1 MIVTLTIDYFVMV
14 KAGAA
19 TEKIHDD
26 PVRVLRGI
34 RLERKNTNFGKTL
47 IPGDKT
53 DHVDSE
59 AAVVVAFHYHAN
71 ASPHFCCASL
81 HHNNISN
88 S

>member
-1 MIVTLTIDYFVMV
+1 L
-14 KAGAA
+14 
-19 TEKIHDD
+19 
-26 PVRVLRGI
+26 VRVLRGI
-34 RLERKNTNFGKTL
+34 GLERKNTNFGKTL

-71 ASPHFCCASL
+71 ASAHFCCASL